1 MHNMKRMKIRIE
13 DPCGYE
19 GLEGAT
25 FPLIL
30 DAKLGDKGLAYVQ
43 FSTMMQVEGW
53 WWDEEDTK
61 EGHDYS
67 FFSHEYT
74 IVEETSDD
82 L

>member
-30 DAKLGDKGLAYVQ
+30 DAKLGDKGLAYVR
-43 FSTMMQVEGW
+43 FSTMSHVQGWKWEEGDTVEGGEYVFLR
-53 WWDEEDTK
+53 DEYE
-61 EGHDYS
+61 
-67 FFSHEYT
+67 
-74 IVEETSDD
+74 IVY
-82 L
+82 

>member
-30 DAKLGDKGLAYVQ
+30 DAKLGDKGLAYVR

-53 WWDEEDTK
+53 WWEEGDTVEGGEYVFLRDEYE
-61 EGHDYS
+61 
-67 FFSHEYT
+67 
-74 IVEETSDD
+74 IVY
-82 L
+82 